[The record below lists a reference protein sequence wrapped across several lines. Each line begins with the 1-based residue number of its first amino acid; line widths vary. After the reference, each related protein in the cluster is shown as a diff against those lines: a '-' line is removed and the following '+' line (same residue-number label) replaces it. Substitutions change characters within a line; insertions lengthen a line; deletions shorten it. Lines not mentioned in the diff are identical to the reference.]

1 MGRLLLAVKDLGF
14 WTRSVAFL
22 FNCGITSLW
31 LFCEDFIM
39 TSALQEVIFYLTVYG
54 YNTVLS
60 CLTVVFLMEPLGVW
74 THRLLVTTG
83 ACLFTLTGVITF
95 VNFFMF
101 KSFKTAV
108 LSVAILC
115 VLNSCLLTTDLLLLE
130 GCCPQIGRGCPEPDQ
145 VQPADEQVTAG
156 TSM

>member
-14 WTRSVAFL
+14 WTRGVAFL
-22 FNCGITSLW
+22 LNCGITSLW
-31 LFCEDFIM
+31 IFCEDSYM
-39 TSALQEVIFYLTVYG
+39 ASALQEVIFYLTVYG

-60 CLTVVFLMEPLGVW
+60 CLIVIFLMEPLGVL

-101 KSFKTAV
+101 KTFKTAV

-115 VLNSCLLTTDLLLLE
+115 VLNSCLLTTDLIFLE
-130 GCCPQIGRGCPEPDQ
+130 GCCPQTGRSCPEPEQ
-145 VQPADEQVTAG
+145 VQPDEEVTTG
-156 TSM
+156 TSR